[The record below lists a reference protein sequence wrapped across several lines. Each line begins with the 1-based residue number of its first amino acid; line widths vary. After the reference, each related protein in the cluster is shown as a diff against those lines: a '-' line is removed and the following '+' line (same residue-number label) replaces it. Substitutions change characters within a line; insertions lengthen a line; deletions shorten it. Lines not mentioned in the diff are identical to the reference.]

1 MARHVRDLEI
11 AIVPGWHLLAE
22 TAPRIVAAAV
32 RDHFGGC

>member
-1 MARHVRDLEI
+1 
-11 AIVPGWHLLAE
+11 VPGWHLLAE